1 MYIFFSMLSF
11 LCLLFNIANLIL
23 PCFPAAVKIM
33 EELESSGDDT
43 FVTASTYDTLPVFT
57 GPSNVSTV
65 QPGVIV
71 TDVLPSI
78 APLPAATSLS
88 YSPSEIIEQSLEL
101 PDSSAPA
108 PEGVP
113 ADGMGVGVQDI
124 AAELDHIGATSTAGL
139 YEGEQ
144 GSGFISVL
152 TTEPAETTPA
162 PVLKYVTTSSMTTA
176 AKGKELVVFFSL
188 RVTNMHFSDDLFN
201 RSSTEY
207 KALEQQ
213 FMQLVGENQLEQ
225 HVWWLGEV

>member
-1 MYIFFSMLSF
+1 MYMFFSMLSF

-23 PCFPAAVKIM
+23 PCFPAAVKIL
-33 EELESSGDDT
+33 EELESSGDDA

-65 QPGVIV
+65 QPGVVV

-124 AAELDHIGATSTAGL
+124 AAKLDHIGATSTAGL

-188 RVTNMHFSDDLFN
+188 RGNQHALLRRPLQQEFD
-201 RSSTEY
+201 RIQSTGT
-207 KALEQQ
+207 A
-213 FMQLVGENQLEQ
+213 VHATG
-225 HVWWLGEV
+225 G